1 MNTQE
6 QRIEHMTGL
15 MDQVSKAL
23 NEAQTAYRL
32 GCQHIINVKP
42 IVEELSAYYSSKQW
56 KKDFEADEKGKLPQQ
71 LKRGVLSEDGLWN
84 LLNEVKEWTE
94 LLQIQDK

>member
-15 MDQVSKAL
+15 MDQVSNAL
-23 NEAQTAYRL
+23 QKAQTAYRL

-42 IVEELSAYYSSKQW
+42 LVEELSAYYGSKQW

>member
-1 MNTQE
+1 
-6 QRIEHMTGL
+6 MTGL
-15 MDQVSKAL
+15 MDQVSNAL

-42 IVEELSAYYSSKQW
+42 IVEELSAYYGSKQW

-84 LLNEVKEWTE
+84 LLNEVNEWTE